1 MQYNYDDNN
10 GYRGFGYSP
19 PVPPGSVPDV
29 PPRTETMINNPQTA
43 PGGTMEAPPY
53 QPASDSHEPVT
64 AVSGETKAQPVSAD
78 AQVWRPF
85 PSRAGEIPG
94 ERVLAPY
101 AEEWREPSYSH
112 TYETTSDMYTPGIY
126 PNQQQ
131 YKRRNTEA
139 DSDLPKRKRSG
150 RAGRILRTACLII
163 ICAAL
168 SGAATYGVIEYRLQ
182 RGDFDIT
189 MTNQVVIG
197 SENSG
202 NPQFGGIVA
211 PVSRTGSELA
221 AEAIYDLALSQVV
234 GVETETPAYSG
245 VFGVQGSGSVTGSGF
260 IISSDGYILT
270 NYHVIQTARENNLP
284 LKVYLHNESV
294 YEADIIGY
302 DEYSD
307 VALIKID
314 AEGLNPVVIGN
325 SDNNRVGQMVYAVGN
340 PFGDLVYT
348 MTSGIVSA
356 LDRVVTVEDKRISA
370 FQFDAAVNSG
380 NSGGPVYDANGDVIG
395 IVSMK
400 LMGNSVEGIGFA
412 IPINDAIKIAS
423 ELIEHGYISGRPYI
437 GITVQT
443 VTSGHADFYGWV
455 VGAYVRSV
463 APGSAGEKAGLSVG
477 DIIIEL
483 GDADIDS
490 RDGLLFALRRYS
502 AGDSTSMTVWRNG
515 EEVKLTITF
524 DENLTAGQPQN
535 S

>member
-10 GYRGFGYSP
+10 NGYAGFGHNP
-19 PVPPGSVPDV
+19 PMPPNSAPDV
-29 PPRTETMINNPQTA
+29 HPRPETMINSPQAA
-43 PGGTMEAPPY
+43 PVGASEAPPY
-53 QPASDSHEPVT
+53 MPATGSHEPV
-64 AVSGETKAQPVSAD
+64 AAADVESKAQPISAEN
-78 AQVWRPF
+78 APAWRPF
-85 PSRAGEIPG
+85 PSRSSEIAG

-101 AEEWREPSYSH
+101 AEDWREPSYSLA
-112 TYETTSDMYTPGIY
+112 YETTSDMYTPGIY
-126 PNQQQ
+126 PNHQQ
-131 YKRRNTEA
+131 YKKRNTEA
-139 DSDLPKRKRSG
+139 NPDIPKRARSG
-150 RAGRILRTACLII
+150 RAGRILRAICLVI

-168 SGAATYGVIEYRLQ
+168 SGAASYGVIEYRLQ

-197 SENSG
+197 GENSG
-202 NPQFGGIVA
+202 SQQFGIVA
-211 PVSRTGSELA
+211 PVARTGSELA
-221 AEAIYDLALSQVV
+221 AEIIYDMALSQVV
-234 GVETETPAYSG
+234 GVETEAPAYG
-245 VFGVQGSGSVTGSGF
+245 GIFGVQGSVTGSGF

-412 IPINDAIKIAS
+412 IPINDAILIAS

-463 APGSAGEKAGLSVG
+463 AAESAGEKSGLAIG

-483 GDADIDS
+483 GDIEIDS
-490 RDGLLFALRRYS
+490 RDGLLFALRRFS
-502 AGDSTSMTVWRNG
+502 AGDTTTMTVWRNG
-515 EEVKLTITF
+515 EEVKLSITF

>member
-1 MQYNYDDNN
+1 MQYNNDDNN
-10 GYRGFGYSP
+10 NGYSGFGYNPDMPTGSAP
-19 PVPPGSVPDV
+19 NVPPMPE
-29 PPRTETMINNPQTA
+29 PINNHPQA
-43 PGGTMEAPPY
+43 VPGGVSEVPHYIQT
-53 QPASDSHEPVT
+53 DIHEPT
-64 AVSGETKAQPVSAD
+64 AAATGEANAPPVSANNN
-78 AQVWRPF
+78 APVWRPF
-85 PSRAGEIPG
+85 PSRTGEMTG
-94 ERVLAPY
+94 ERVFVPY
-101 AEEWREPSYSH
+101 AEDWREPSYSPTH
-112 TYETTSDMYTPGIY
+112 ETTSDMYTPGIY
-126 PNQQQ
+126 TNQQH
-131 YKRRNTEA
+131 YKKRDAEA
-139 DSDLPKRKRSG
+139 NPDIPKRTRSG
-150 RAGRILRTACLII
+150 RAGRILRAVCLVIV
-163 ICAAL
+163 CAAL
-168 SGAATYGVIEYRLQ
+168 SGAASYGVVEYRLQ

-197 SENSG
+197 GENSG
-202 NPQFGGIVA
+202 NQQFGIVA
-211 PVSRTGSELA
+211 PVARTGSELA
-221 AEAIYDLALSQVV
+221 AEIIYDMALSQVV
-234 GVETETPAYSG
+234 GVETEAPAYG
-245 VFGVQGSGSVTGSGF
+245 GIFGAQGSVTGSGF

-284 LKVYLHNESV
+284 LKVYLHDESV
-294 YEADIIGY
+294 YDADIIGY

-314 AEGLNPVVIGN
+314 AVGLNPVVIGN
-325 SDNNRVGQMVYAVGN
+325 SDNNRVGQIVYAVGN

-412 IPINDAIKIAS
+412 IPINDAILIAS

-463 APGSAGEKAGLSVG
+463 APESAGEKSGLAVG

-483 GDADIDS
+483 GDIEIDS
-490 RDGLLFALRRYS
+490 RDGLLFALRRFS
-502 AGDSTSMTVWRNG
+502 AGDTTTMTVWRNG
-515 EEVKLTITF
+515 EEVKLSITF